1 MCLFSYKITK
11 KNGISLAES
20 AKSRKFVVKIRIIM
34 PENVQDIAKSI
45 DSKVRVI
52 VERQAML
59 SERIVA
65 ERAEAERLRNRVEEL
80 SARVEQLKAENE
92 YLSVMRAVS
101 VTPQQAEQSRALLA
115 GLVRE
120 IDRCIAELKAC

>member
-1 MCLFSYKITK
+1 MCLFSYKFTK

-20 AKSRKFVVKIRIIM
+20 VKSRKFVVKIRIIM
-34 PENVQDIAKSI
+34 PENVQDIARSI

-65 ERAEAERLRNRVEEL
+65 ERAEAEHLRNRVEEL

-101 VTPQQAEQSRALLA
+101 VTPQQAEHSRALLA

>member
-1 MCLFSYKITK
+1 
-11 KNGISLAES
+11 
-20 AKSRKFVVKIRIIM
+20 M
-34 PENVQDIAKSI
+34 PENVQDIARSI

-52 VERQAML
+52 VERQTML
-59 SERIVA
+59 SERVVA
-65 ERAEAERLRNRVEEL
+65 ERAESERLRVMVKEL

-101 VTPQQAEQSRALLA
+101 VTPHQAEQSRALLA